1 MSTDSPSIPKRFI
14 GQALSQP
21 APWEEGERLV
31 FLNGLRGTL
40 TVVGGLLLVVIIA
53 LFDYGTGPYL
63 SFGIF
68 YLIPVAICAW
78 WSGFAPGIII
88 ALGGAIA
95 WHIVDSIENPLIPA
109 VAGIWNGIVR
119 FGTLVLTSSLISRLH
134 TAVLREHLLAT
145 TDPLTGAA
153 NGRTFY
159 AKAQLEC
166 DRTRRACRHLSIAY
180 FDIDD
185 FKLLNDRFGH
195 TTGDAAL
202 KHVVKTI
209 HLHLRSSDLLARLGG
224 DEFALLMPETE
235 SEGAIALLNRVQTV
249 LAQEMARNGWPITLS
264 VGAITFASVS
274 KDVDLMIQQV
284 DALMY
289 RAKKNGKG
297 RVEHKRLEAAPS
309 HGRPERRATARVLCH
324 RHARVRQEGKEEDE
338 TQFAIIQNI
347 SAGGIS
353 VYLENECSKDTLL
366 IVEPLI
372 SGRPP
377 LLARVRNLT
386 RDGKGWRHGC
396 EVATPLS
403 KEDMATWLEATP
415 PPSKTDHPILQT
427 HQD

>member
-1 MSTDSPSIPKRFI
+1 M
-14 GQALSQP
+14 
-21 APWEEGERLV
+21 
-31 FLNGLRGTL
+31 NGLRGTL
-40 TVVGGLLLVVIIA
+40 TVLGGLLLVVIIA

-95 WHIVDSIENPLIPA
+95 WHIVDSIENPLIPP

-166 DRTRRACRHLSIAY
+166 DRTRRASRHLSIAY

-202 KHVVKTI
+202 KHV
-209 HLHLRSSDLLARLGG
+209 
-224 DEFALLMPETE
+224 
-235 SEGAIALLNRVQTV
+235 
-249 LAQEMARNGWPITLS
+249 
-264 VGAITFASVS
+264 
-274 KDVDLMIQQV
+274 
-284 DALMY
+284 
-289 RAKKNGKG
+289 
-297 RVEHKRLEAAPS
+297 
-309 HGRPERRATARVLCH
+309 
-324 RHARVRQEGKEEDE
+324 
-338 TQFAIIQNI
+338 
-347 SAGGIS
+347 
-353 VYLENECSKDTLL
+353 
-366 IVEPLI
+366 
-372 SGRPP
+372 
-377 LLARVRNLT
+377 
-386 RDGKGWRHGC
+386 
-396 EVATPLS
+396 
-403 KEDMATWLEATP
+403 
-415 PPSKTDHPILQT
+415 
-427 HQD
+427 